1 MRSTAISKFKSLSV
15 ATAVRICTAS
25 VPSPFNERRVVAS
38 PAFIFRR
45 PTKAEVDIE
54 FTVRAHPVEGGLW
67 IAQPTWVCRSGSI
80 PLDGL
85 PLHEGS
91 PRFRSRSESVAD
103 AMSRGLRM
111 ARKQKHRNFG
121 TTAWNRAVESLAA
134 WMAEAMEA
142 VRSEDETLPLRGL
155 VGIDLMAG
163 GQGALSEAMVSQG
176 MRIELACEIDPQ
188 ARAAYLQNI
197 RPRVMHDD
205 ICTLDARLLEADI
218 VTMGLMC
225 QAFSVAGNGLGF
237 DDPALALAY
246 MHAMRVLC
254 EIHAKVIII
263 ECARQFMTLDSG
275 KHSDELIEQLML
287 AGYRVQHRALN
298 ASGFGVPQSRERSF
312 LVCTRIGLDVDGIVG
327 VLFPEEQE
335 PTSCV
340 EDILDD
346 ALPATITDADI
357 VPHGKAPES
366 RVGRLALV
374 GRIGGRNSQGYRV
387 YSTKGLGP
395 TLTASGGGRAP
406 FSGAYRVPG
415 GARALTPREAY
426 RMQGMPEWTKPH
438 SNERQAMRHAGN
450 AVAVPVARELIRSLG
465 AILGARS

>member
-1 MRSTAISKFKSLSV
+1 MRSTAISKFNSHSV
-15 ATAVRICTAS
+15 ATAARSCTSAALS
-25 VPSPFNERRVVAS
+25 LFNKRGVITSPMFTL
-38 PAFIFRR
+38 RR
-45 PTKAEVDIE
+45 PTTAGVDIE
-54 FTVRAHPVEGGLW
+54 FTVRGHRVENDLW

-80 PLDGL
+80 PLDGI

-91 PRFRSRSESVAD
+91 RGFRSRSEAVAD

-111 ARKQKHRNFG
+111 ARKQKHRNLG
-121 TTAWNRAVESLAA
+121 TQRWNRALASLAA

-142 VRSEDETLPLRGL
+142 VRAEDETLPLRGL
-155 VGIDLMAG
+155 VGIDLLSG

-176 MRIELACEIDPQ
+176 IRIDLACEIDPP
-188 ARAAYLQNI
+188 AREAYLQNF

-205 ICTLDARLLEADI
+205 ICTLDARRLNADI

-246 MHAMRVLC
+246 MHAIRVLC
-254 EIHAKVIII
+254 EIRAKVLII
-263 ECARQFMTLDSG
+263 ECARQFMTLDGG
-275 KHSDELIEQLML
+275 KHSDELIERLML

-298 ASGFGVPQSRERSF
+298 AAGFGAPQSRERSF
-312 LVCTRIGLDVDGIVG
+312 LVGTRIGLDVDDIVG

-335 PTSCV
+335 PSACV

-346 ALPATITDADI
+346 GVPTISDADI
-357 VPHGKAPES
+357 VSHGDEPVS
-366 RVGRLALV
+366 RVGKLALV
-374 GRIGGRNSQGYRV
+374 GRVGGRNSQGYRV
-387 YSTKGLGP
+387 YSTRGLGA

-406 FSGAYRVPG
+406 CTGAYRVPG

-426 RMQGMPEWTKPH
+426 RMQGMPEWSEHHP
-438 SNERQAMRHAGN
+438 NERQALRHAGN

-465 AILGARS
+465 SILGGRS